1 MRIVIKISG
10 EALKG
15 ENGLSDTAIEKICSD
30 VKELKKDNELILV
43 VGGGNFWRGR
53 NKLNIASTTS
63 DYIGMLATVM
73 NSLAISSY
81 LNEQGLSSTAY
92 SAFDVTGIIEKAEPY
107 EVEKDLKEGK
117 IVVFGGGLGIPNLS
131 TDMTTVSKAIE
142 YKADLIL
149 MSKNIDA
156 IYDKD
161 PKIEGAKK
169 IKVISHEEL
178 LDMSLKQGIDSLMVL
193 DLEALTS
200 LAKHKIPL
208 YVYNSNKIKNI
219 QEVFDNKEGT
229 KVVSKETL

>member
-81 LNEQGLSSTAY
+81 LNEQVLSSTAY

-161 PKIEGAKK
+161 PKLEGAKK

>member
-10 EALKG
+10 ESLKG
-15 ENGLSDTAIEKICSD
+15 ENCLSDAAIEKVCSD
-30 VKELKKDNELILV
+30 IKELKKHNELLLV

-53 NKLNIASTTS
+53 NKLNINSVTS

-81 LNEQGLSSTAY
+81 LNEQGISSSVY

-107 EVEKDLKEGK
+107 EVENDLKNGK
-117 IVVFGGGLGIPNLS
+117 VVVFGGGLGIPNIS

-161 PKIEGAKK
+161 PKLESAKK
-169 IKVISHEEL
+169 IKEISHEDL
-178 LDMSLKQGIDSLMVL
+178 LEMSLKQGVDSLMIL
-193 DLEALTS
+193 DLEALSS

-208 YVYNSNKIKNI
+208 YVYNSNKINNI
-219 QEVFDNKEGT
+219 KDVFDNKEGT
-229 KVVSKETL
+229 KVVTE

>member
-15 ENGLSDTAIEKICSD
+15 ENGLSNEAIEKIFND
-30 VKELKKDNELILV
+30 IKGLKEHNELILV

-53 NKLNIASTTS
+53 NKLDINSTTS

-81 LNEQGLSSTAY
+81 LNEQGIVSCAY

-107 EVEKDLKEGK
+107 AVEKDLKDGK
-117 IVVFGGGLGIPNLS
+117 VVVFGGGLGIPNLS

-169 IKVISHEEL
+169 IKEISHEDL
-178 LDMSLKQGIDSLMVL
+178 LNMSLKQGIDSLMVL

-208 YVYNSNKIKNI
+208 YVYNSNKINSIKD
-219 QEVFDNKEGT
+219 VFDNKEGT
-229 KVVSKETL
+229 RVITKEVI